1 MMIRG
6 GARLGRTL
14 ALIPV
19 VLMLLTG
26 CAVGPNYVRPPV
38 VIPEAYKEAD
48 GWRPAQPQDNAAR
61 GAWWEIFADPQ
72 LSALE
77 ARVSVSNQNLVVAE
91 AQFRQARALV
101 REARANFF
109 PQVTVGVGVSRSRPS
124 SSVPSGSGASSG
136 AQSNYTLPL
145 DVSWGLDV
153 WGRIRRMVE
162 SNQAGAQAS
171 AADLETARLSVQ
183 TELMLDYFQLRTL
196 DAQKQLLGATAAAY
210 QQSLHLT
217 ENRYASGVASQAD
230 VLQAQTQLKS
240 TQVQA
245 IDVGVQRAQLEHAV
259 ALLIG
264 EPPSSF
270 SLAAAPLAT
279 LPPSIPIGVPSE
291 LLERRPDV
299 AAAERRVASANA
311 QIGVAV
317 AAFYPTVTLSASAGF
332 ESSSPAKWLVW
343 PSRFFS
349 VGPNVS
355 ESVFDGGLRSALTDQ
370 ARAAYDASVAAYRQ
384 AVLTA
389 FQSVEDNLAALRILE
404 DEARVQDDAVKA
416 AQQAVILTTNQYK
429 AGIVSYLNVITVQA
443 IALTNETSAV
453 QIHGRRMTAAGLLI
467 QALGGG
473 WNVAGLPSVKD
484 VTERESSTG
493 RP

>member
-48 GWRPAQPQDNAAR
+48 GWRPAQPRDNAAR

-109 PQVTVGVGVSRSRPS
+109 PQVTVGVGVSHSRPS

-171 AADLETARLSVQ
+171 AADQVARPRARDRLVIDDG
-183 TELMLDYFQLRTL
+183 E
-196 DAQKQLLGATAAAY
+196 GATA
-210 QQSLHLT
+210 
-217 ENRYASGVASQAD
+217 
-230 VLQAQTQLKS
+230 
-240 TQVQA
+240 
-245 IDVGVQRAQLEHAV
+245 HAV
-259 ALLIG
+259 G
-264 EPPSSF
+264 
-270 SLAAAPLAT
+270 
-279 LPPSIPIGVPSE
+279 
-291 LLERRPDV
+291 
-299 AAAERRVASANA
+299 
-311 QIGVAV
+311 
-317 AAFYPTVTLSASAGF
+317 
-332 ESSSPAKWLVW
+332 
-343 PSRFFS
+343 
-349 VGPNVS
+349 
-355 ESVFDGGLRSALTDQ
+355 
-370 ARAAYDASVAAYRQ
+370 
-384 AVLTA
+384 
-389 FQSVEDNLAALRILE
+389 
-404 DEARVQDDAVKA
+404 
-416 AQQAVILTTNQYK
+416 
-429 AGIVSYLNVITVQA
+429 
-443 IALTNETSAV
+443 
-453 QIHGRRMTAAGLLI
+453 H
-467 QALGGG
+467 
-473 WNVAGLPSVKD
+473 
-484 VTERESSTG
+484 
-493 RP
+493 

>member
-1 MMIRG
+1 M
-6 GARLGRTL
+6 LG
-14 ALIPV
+14 
-19 VLMLLTG
+19 
-26 CAVGPNYVRPPV
+26 
-38 VIPEAYKEAD
+38 D
-48 GWRPAQPQDNAAR
+48 
-61 GAWWEIFADPQ
+61 
-72 LSALE
+72 
-77 ARVSVSNQNLVVAE
+77 
-91 AQFRQARALV
+91 
-101 REARANFF
+101 
-109 PQVTVGVGVSRSRPS
+109 
-124 SSVPSGSGASSG
+124 
-136 AQSNYTLPL
+136 
-145 DVSWGLDV
+145 
-153 WGRIRRMVE
+153 
-162 SNQAGAQAS
+162 
-171 AADLETARLSVQ
+171 
-183 TELMLDYFQLRTL
+183 
-196 DAQKQLLGATAAAY
+196 
-210 QQSLHLT
+210 
-217 ENRYASGVASQAD
+217 
-230 VLQAQTQLKS
+230 
-240 TQVQA
+240 
-245 IDVGVQRAQLEHAV
+245 

-317 AAFYPTVTLSASAGF
+317 AAFYPTVRLSASAGF

-429 AGIVSYLNVITVQA
+429 AGIVSYLNVITVEA

-453 QIHGRRMTAAGLLI
+453 QILGRRMTAAGLLI